1 MAVKK
6 AAAKATKAPKAPK
19 APKGE
24 SAPDYSKSPWAAAF
38 RRKAGERKYWLL
50 KSEPETFSFDDL
62 MKAPAKTTGWDGV
75 RNYAARNFMRDAMKK
90 GDLAF
95 YYHSSID
102 PQVIVG
108 IVEVMREGYPDPT
121 ALNKK
126 HPHFDPDSD
135 PAAPTW
141 IQVDVKAVERFG
153 KPVTLSAMKARKE
166 LATMALIRIGR
177 LSVTPVTKDEWGV
190 ILAMAKD

>member
-6 AAAKATKAPKAPK
+6 AAAKPAKSAKAA
-19 APKGE
+19 A
-24 SAPDYSKSPWAAAF
+24 APDYAKSPWAAAF
-38 RRKAGERKYWLL
+38 ERKSGERKYWLL

-108 IVEVMREGYPDPT
+108 IVEVVREGYPDPT
-121 ALNKK
+121 ALDKK
-126 HPHFDPDSD
+126 HPHFDQDSD

-141 IQVDVKAVERFG
+141 IQVDVKVVERFA
-153 KPVTLSAMKARKE
+153 KPVTLAAMKARKE

-177 LSVTPVTKDEWGV
+177 LSVTPVTKAEWGV
-190 ILAMAKD
+190 ILAMAKI

>member
-6 AAAKATKAPKAPK
+6 AAAKPTKAPTPK
-19 APKGE
+19 APKGGA
-24 SAPDYSKSPWAAAF
+24 APDYSKSPWAAAF
-38 RRKAGERKYWLL
+38 QRKAGERKYWLL

-62 MKAPAKTTGWDGV
+62 IKAPAKTTGWDGV

-95 YYHSSID
+95 YYHSSIV

-108 IVEVMREGYPDPT
+108 IVEVVREGYPDPT
-121 ALNKK
+121 ALDKK

-141 IQVDVKAVERFG
+141 IQVDVKAVERFV
-153 KPVTLSAMKARKE
+153 KPVTLAEMKARKE

-177 LSVTPVTKDEWGV
+177 LSVTPVTKAEWEV
-190 ILAMAKD
+190 ILAMAKN

>member
-6 AAAKATKAPKAPK
+6 AVAKPAKSAKEVA
-19 APKGE
+19 
-24 SAPDYSKSPWAAAF
+24 APDYSKSPWAAAF
-38 RRKAGERKYWLL
+38 ERKAGERKYWLL

-75 RNYAARNFMRDAMKK
+75 RNYAARNFMRDAMKN
-90 GDLAF
+90 GDFAF

-108 IVEVMREGYPDPT
+108 IVEVVREGYPDPT
-121 ALNKK
+121 ALDKK

-135 PAAPTW
+135 PAAPIW
-141 IQVDVKAVERFG
+141 IQVDVKAVERFAN
-153 KPVTLSAMKARKE
+153 PVTLAALKARKE

-177 LSVTPVTKDEWGV
+177 LSVTPVTKAEWGV

>member
-6 AAAKATKAPKAPK
+6 AAAKSTKAPKAPK

-121 ALNKK
+121 A
-126 HPHFDPDSD
+126 
-135 PAAPTW
+135 PTW

-177 LSVTPVTKDEWGV
+177 LSVTPVTNEEWGV